1 MAFLSH
7 SQITHVNHRLHN
19 KMLHKSNIPLYM
31 GDEISISTNIINGLD
46 LGIPLNLLTSLFT
59 ELHYGFNISGFK
71 LLLLQCLIG
80 YYCYGKDRYK
90 DALQYEND
98 NSQVVSLKKQELYDT
113 LLRYKS
119 IYKVSYCF
127 SFYMIILLLY
137 SFDNTLQI
145 LPIIALL
152 YSTEYYK
159 QLKEYSSLLKPF
171 YVSFMWTFCTVIMPC
186 VLYEHNYNILHD
198 AYAYIPCLL
207 VLFATTNLADIK
219 DIEED
224 RNNNINTIPVTY
236 GKTNTQALIYG
247 STAISSLLFGLHPHY
262 IYHPFIHSLFEIQN
276 IGITLLCANIKT
288 QNSTN

>member
-1 MAFLSH
+1 M
-7 SQITHVNHRLHN
+7 
-19 KMLHKSNIPLYM
+19 
-31 GDEISISTNIINGLD
+31 
-46 LGIPLNLLTSLFT
+46 
-59 ELHYGFNISGFK
+59 
-71 LLLLQCLIG
+71 IG

-137 SFDNTLQI
+137 SFDDTLQI
-145 LPIIALL
+145 LPIITLL

-159 QLKEYSSLLKPF
+159 QLKEYSSILKPF

-186 VLYEHNYNILHD
+186 VLYEHNYDILYD
-198 AYAYIPCLL
+198 AYVYIPCFSF
-207 VLFATTNLADIK
+207 VCTTNLADIK

-247 STAISSLLFGLHPHY
+247 SITISSLLFGLHPHY
-262 IYHPFIHSLFEIQN
+262 IDHHLYIVYLKY
-276 IGITLLCANIKT
+276 KT
-288 QNSTN
+288 